1 MINMIT
7 GKKIAISL
15 LVAISLS
22 GCANNSGNEN
32 IKDANKV
39 ASIQVGK
46 STKTD
51 VQSILGAPQYD
62 EPDSNGDSLWTYQH
76 ISTSANPFGILLGG
90 SIEEKNVM
98 IRFGA
103 DGIVKGI
110 GKGGN
115 KI

>member
-39 ASIQVGK
+39 ASIH
-46 STKTD
+46 
-51 VQSILGAPQYD
+51 VQNLKRQ
-62 EPDSNGDSLWTYQH
+62 
-76 ISTSANPFGILLGG
+76 AN
-90 SIEEKNVM
+90 
-98 IRFGA
+98 
-103 DGIVKGI
+103 
-110 GKGGN
+110 
-115 KI
+115 